1 MPTENFMG
9 SFPVQGVVTGT
20 FCKTGSFF
28 FTSDHVVLDVLPVW
42 SDGVSRFM
50 MNRKKGNKPA
60 DDLKTLILECGEKWH
75 SMVSHNTS
83 QSYASFYLATENLK
97 KGVSPDSI
105 QPDRTAKPRLSETER
120 RYIRVLHIKKSDL
133 VKDSSMDVIKRAYKK
148 MAKVYHP
155 DAGGDEDK
163 FKLLNEAH
171 QKMLLW
177 AENPQYTCR
186 RALKGCWAYDGNTGR
201 WSPPL

>member
-1 MPTENFMG
+1 VL
-9 SFPVQGVVTGT
+9 SAKQAA
-20 FCKTGSFF
+20 FF
-28 FTSDHVVLDVLPVW
+28 FTSEYVVLDVLPVW
-42 SDGVSRFM
+42 STGVSRFM

-60 DDLKTLILECGEKWH
+60 DDLKSLILECGEKWH
-75 SMVSHNTS
+75 GMVRNNRS
-83 QSYASFYLATENLK
+83 QSHASFYLATENLK
-97 KGVSPDSI
+97 KGVRPDSI
-105 QPDRTAKPRLSETER
+105 QPDRSARPRLSETER
-120 RYIRVLHIKKSDL
+120 KYIRILHIERDDL
-133 VKDSSMDVIKRAYKK
+133 VKDSSMDVIKHAYKR

-171 QKMLLW
+171 QKMMLW

-186 RALKGCWAYDGNTGR
+186 RALKGCWSYNGNTGR